1 MGTYL
6 ITGATGGIGG
16 AVADLLYGAGHSL
29 ILVGRSTERLA
40 ETAARLTA
48 ESGPTTAPGTATGP
62 EPTTGPII
70 AAGPDPATGP
80 LTAAGPEPATGPFGA
95 AGSDPRTAAGPD
107 PTSGPLSAA
116 GSDPATAPLTANGS
130 DPVTASQAVPKADG
144 RVRTIALD
152 LSEPLRLE
160 ASLADVDVPPLDG
173 LVHSAGAVELGTVAE
188 TQPDAWIEQL
198 LVNAA
203 APAELTRLL
212 LPALRAARGHVV
224 FVNSGAGLR
233 ANPGWSAY
241 AASKHALKALADSLR
256 AEEPEIRVTSVY
268 PGRTASEMQ
277 RKTRAQE
284 GGEYDPAAYISART
298 VATVIVNALM
308 TPRDAT
314 VTDVSVRG

>member
-6 ITGATGGIGG
+6 ITGATGGIGS
-16 AVADLLYGAGHSL
+16 AVAELLHEAGHAL
-29 ILVGRSTERLA
+29 ILIGRSDDRLA

-48 ESGPTTAPGTATGP
+48 GSGPATAPR
-62 EPTTGPII
+62 
-70 AAGPDPATGP
+70 
-80 LTAAGPEPATGPFGA
+80 TAAGPEPATGPLTA
-95 AGSDPRTAAGPD
+95 ARSDPANAPRIAAGPE
-107 PTSGPLSAA
+107 
-116 GSDPATAPLTANGS
+116 PATAPLTANGS
-130 DPVTASQAVPKADG
+130 EPMTAASAVSEAGG

-160 ASLADVDVPPLDG
+160 ASLADVDMPPLDG

-188 TQPDAWIEQL
+188 SQPDAWIEQL

-212 LPALRAARGHVV
+212 LPSLRAARGHVV

-233 ANPGWSAY
+233 ANPGWGAY
-241 AASKHALKALADSLR
+241 AASKHALKALADALR

-277 RKTRAQE
+277 RKVRAQE
-284 GGEYDPAAYISART
+284 GDEYDPAAFISPGT
-298 VATVIVNALM
+298 VATVIVNALT